1 LKWSRSIRARQRSE
15 PERRARAISR
25 GSSSSS
31 ARRFVRF
38 GGEEFLLVLPETDL
52 DGAQTVAEKV
62 RRAVQEI
69 RLGLDAGEEASVTV
83 SIGLASL
90 DEVLDEDLR
99 VATPRDLIAAAD
111 RALYRAK
118 GAGRNRV
125 HPLLHRAG

>member
-1 LKWSRSIRARQRSE
+1 M
-15 PERRARAISR
+15 
-25 GSSSSS
+25 
-31 ARRFVRF
+31 
-38 GGEEFLLVLPETDL
+38 
-52 DGAQTVAEKV
+52 
-62 RRAVQEI
+62 
-69 RLGLDAGEEASVTV
+69 

-90 DEVLDEDLR
+90 DGVLDEDLR